1 MYTRPAQRRIDR
13 YLALLPVIGLLM
25 ALPVAAQQG
34 RPALVEVAPVIQQS
48 IAQPV
53 TFVGTVEPPR
63 RSRVA
68 SEVEGIVA
76 EVQVEE
82 GQHVRQNDILVRLRQ
97 ERLEIDLQNRR
108 ASARR
113 YQNELAELR
122 NGTRPEVIEETRAA
136 AEEAEAEV
144 AQAERELRRQQGLS
158 ERGVAALRT
167 REDAATALQV
177 ARQRLV
183 QARARY
189 AVAKRGPRSERVA
202 QAEAQYQAAQAEVER
217 LEYDLER
224 TRVRAPFSGFVV
236 EKHTEIGQWLGRGDP
251 VVTLIE
257 LSKAHITVP
266 IPERY
271 IPHVHLGK
279 AAEVQ
284 VDALPG
290 TVWQGTL
297 IRLVPEA
304 HEARTFPVTVEVEN
318 PEVRLKSGFVA
329 RVTLTVGQQ
338 RNALMVPKDAIV
350 TQGPRHI
357 VYAVRDGK
365 ATPLPVE
372 RHMFYEGFAVI
383 SGPLKPGEQVVV
395 RGNERL
401 RPGQPVQLAG
411 AGSN

>member
-1 MYTRPAQRRIDR
+1 MYTRPSQTRTGRC
-13 YLALLPVIGLLM
+13 LALLAVIGLLM
-25 ALPVAAQQG
+25 ALQVTAQEG
-34 RPALVEVAPVIQQS
+34 RPALVEVAPVIQRS

-76 EVQVEE
+76 SVQVEE
-82 GQHVRQNDILVRLRQ
+82 GQHVRQNDTLVHLRR

-108 ASARR
+108 ASASR
-113 YQNELAELR
+113 YRSELAELR

-136 AEEAEAEV
+136 VEEAEAEV
-144 AQAERELRRQQGLS
+144 AQAEREFRRQEGLS
-158 ERGVAALRT
+158 ERGVTALRT

-177 ARQRLV
+177 ARQRLI

-189 AVAKRGPRSERVA
+189 NVAKRGPRAERVA
-202 QAEAQYQAAQAEVER
+202 QAAAQYQAAQAEVEG
-217 LEYDLER
+217 LEYDLKR
-224 TRVRAPFSGFVV
+224 TQVRAPFSGFVV

-271 IPHVHLGK
+271 VPHVHLGE

-290 TVWQGTL
+290 TIWRGTI

-304 HEARTFPVTVEVEN
+304 NEARTFPATVAVEN
-318 PEVRLKSGFVA
+318 PDTHLKSGFVA

-338 RNALMVPKDAIV
+338 HNALMVPKDAIV

-372 RHMFYEGFAVI
+372 RRMFHEGFAVV
-383 SGPLKPGEQVVV
+383 SGALKPGEQVVV

-401 RPGQPVQLAG
+401 RPGQPVQIAG
-411 AGSN
+411 TDSH